1 MSEGHVTGSYR
12 TPDERFAGLPDF
24 PFAPHYA
31 DIDGLRMHY
40 VDEGAG
46 EPILLLHGEPTWSF
60 LYRKM
65 IPVLRARFRCVAPDY
80 IGFGR
85 SDKWTDVGAYS
96 FARHFAFLERFVAA
110 LDLRGITVVVQDWGG
125 PLGLRYAARHRDRV
139 ARLVIL
145 NTGLMTGEAAA
156 LSLGLVKWR
165 EYALRTP
172 DLPIGA
178 VIRRSVVDRSS
189 VSDAVV
195 AAYDAP
201 FPTPES
207 KAGARAFPALIPTS
221 PDAPGAAE
229 MRETRAALASWDK
242 PALVCFSDSDPVF
255 PPAVGRALASL
266 IPQARFTLI
275 GGAGHFLQEEKG
287 PEIATEILAFVPE

>member
-1 MSEGHVTGSYR
+1 LVSGVYR

-24 PFAPHYA
+24 PFEPHYVE
-31 DIDGLRMHY
+31 IDGLRMHY
-40 VDEGAG
+40 LEEGRG
-46 EPILLLHGEPTWSF
+46 DPILLLHGEPTWSF

-65 IPVLRARFRCVAPDY
+65 IPALRGRFRCVAPDY

-96 FARHFAFLERFVAA
+96 FARHVADVECFAEG
-110 LDLRGITVVVQDWGG
+110 LDLRRITLVVQDWGG
-125 PLGLRYAARHRDRV
+125 PLGLHYAVRHHDRV

-145 NTGLMTGEAAA
+145 NTGLLSGEAVT
-156 LSLGLVKWR
+156 LSPGLVKWR

-172 DLPIGA
+172 DLPIGQI
-178 VIRRSVVDRSS
+178 IRRAVVKRASL
-189 VSDAVV
+189 SDAVV

-201 FPTPES
+201 FPTAES
-207 KAGARAFPALIPTS
+207 KAGARAFPALIPTRPDS
-221 PDAPGAAE
+221 PGGAE

-255 PPAVGRALASL
+255 PPAVGHALAALIPASRFSL
-266 IPQARFTLI
+266 IS
-275 GGAGHFLQEEKG
+275 GAGHFLQEEKG
-287 PEIATEILAFVPE
+287 SEIAQEILAFVPD